1 MGPLQGLRIVELFC
15 IGPGPFAGMLLSD
28 MGADLLRID
37 RPQEPPLGYPD
48 YQYRTLWRNRQAVT
62 LDLSKP
68 AGVKALL
75 QLVEKADGLIEG
87 YRPGVAERLGIGPEV
102 CLKHNPRLVYG
113 RMTGW
118 GQEGP
123 LAKQAGFDINYISL
137 TGLLHAIGPAERP
150 VPPLIAAG
158 DFGGGGVFLALGMLA
173 AFWEA
178 QRSGQGQ
185 VVDAS
190 IVDGAANLMAYV
202 YGGLAGGAWQ
212 NRRAANTVDGGHWR
226 YGVYECADGRF
237 VSVAAMMEPFLKV
250 LLEKLGLNV
259 SDFPEPNKRSHWP
272 AYREKLAVIFRTKP
286 RDEWAVLFAGTDG
299 CVVPVLDL
307 EEAPQ
312 HPHNRARRTFVEHG
326 GVVQPAPAP
335 RFSRTQ
341 SEIRR
346 RPPANGQDNDSA
358 LQEWGLTNEA
368 VQDLRKHGAFG

>member
-1 MGPLQGLRIVELFC
+1 MGPLQGLRIIELFC

-28 MGADLLRID
+28 MGADILRID

-48 YQYRTLWRNRQAVT
+48 YKYRTLWRNRQAVT

-68 AGVKALL
+68 AGVDPLL
-75 QLVEKADGLIEG
+75 LLVEKADGLIEG
-87 YRPGVAERLGIGPEV
+87 YRPGVAERLGIGPDV
-102 CLKHNPRLVYG
+102 CLKRNPHLVYG

-137 TGLLHAIGPAERP
+137 TGLLHSIGPAEHP

-178 QRSGQGQ
+178 QRSGKGQ

-190 IVDGAANLMAYV
+190 IIDGAANLMAYI

-212 NRRAANTVDGGHWR
+212 NRRASNTVDGGHWR
-226 YGVYECADGRF
+226 YGVYKCADERF
-237 VSVAAMMEPFLKV
+237 VSVAAMMDPFLKV
-250 LLEKLGLNV
+250 LLEKLGLNE
-259 SDFPEPNKRSHWP
+259 SDFPEPNKRSNWS

-286 RDEWAVLFAGTDG
+286 RDEWATLFTGTDG

-312 HPHNRARRTFVEHG
+312 HPHNRAHGTFVEHE

-346 RPPANGQDNDSA
+346 RPPANGQDNNSA

-368 VQDLRKHGAFG
+368 VQDLKKRGALG